1 MTEAGQYLYRIQP
14 ARESMLRDGP
24 TAEEAEVVGHHFE
37 YLQRLAARGVVL
49 LAGRT
54 LTEDADSF
62 GIVILAAASEAEAR
76 DIMDGDPAV
85 VRGVMQARL
94 FPFRI
99 ALSSLSG

>member
-14 ARESMLRDGP
+14 TRAEMLRDGP
-24 TAEEAEVVGHHFE
+24 TAEEAEIVGHHFE

-62 GIVILAAASEAEAR
+62 GIVILAASTESEARA
-76 DIMDGDPAV
+76 IMDDDPAV
-85 VRGVMQARL
+85 ARGVMQARL
-94 FPFRI
+94 YPFRI
-99 ALSSLSG
+99 ALSALAG